1 MLLKWQIKEEYFL
14 AKFKKTVNKILEI
27 RANPNNK
34 ELKKR
39 TNSEKKCNISKI
51 QFTNSFSLISYFFQK
66 TCCWKLDKNAFSLIF
81 TVNILT
87 FIHQISKNNLSF

>member
-34 ELKKR
+34 ELKKEPILKR
-39 TNSEKKCNISKI
+39 NATFLK
-51 QFTNSFSLISYFFQK
+51 FSSQTHFL
-66 TCCWKLDKNAFSLIF
+66 
-81 TVNILT
+81 
-87 FIHQISKNNLSF
+87 